1 VIRAADR
8 RRRARPVERAL
19 QPPVPGAAFQD
30 GLYIPLDQI
39 EITESGGAAA
49 VLNGNLA
56 VSWVGSTFDGSL
68 DDDEQL
74 ESARAGVA
82 LRGAATLDLAVDA
95 GADTAGLL
103 RLAMIPL
110 PPISA
115 GPSIEVSPFVEV
127 RLHLAASADADARIS
142 VVAPFRLGSG
152 FAFDGSLRAGM
163 SPPPRHEPQIG
174 LPDSPVALAG
184 SVDLE
189 IILALLIAIEGVP
202 VGGPVIGTSLGTI
215 IEVDPSAVA
224 VNGEVEIVGGWAFLG
239 VDGLPDIPEDLV
251 QLHPLVRFEIPS
263 PGGPFAG
270 AAPTRWSRLFNID
283 SDDGAA
289 AILPAGAGTTVIED
303 RGHPWLATL
312 DGAGVPISQ
321 STAADPMSPKGMV
334 HAVDGDLLV
343 AGLSGTAIRVDRF
356 SPSGEPRWTRT
367 MRASGADRTT
377 CVAVVTRSSGG
388 AVLAGEITRS
398 GVVSALLMAID
409 DAGGVEWSI
418 EVDAGGGSTHPAI
431 AALAEAPSSDI
442 IAVGEVD
449 HTDLAEPSL
458 PPIDRQ
464 NALILR
470 LRPDGTLVSGFALG
484 GTGSEK
490 ASRVAVAQDGSY
502 VIGGHLGGAPNAW
515 LASLRADDSLRWSA
529 SYRSRPHA
537 SGVDFT
543 TLTGLAAIPDGVL
556 ACGHMEPPGV
566 DAWLIRVDE
575 EGMPVWAK
583 TFVGADSTDEPAAVV
598 ALADGLV
605 MCGRTE
611 VKEDVSTHGDLWVVR
626 ANVDANLHFLADSGL
641 ACECTAAEWQ
651 RLTDDHSMRTL
662 APTSVPVTLDVDP
675 EEELQTDPASVFGE
689 LLTD

>member
-82 LRGAATLDLAVDA
+82 LRGAATLELAVDA

-163 SPPPRHEPQIG
+163 SSPPRHEPQIG

-184 SVDLE
+184 GVDLE

-202 VGGPVIGTSLGTI
+202 VGGPVIGASLGTI
-215 IEVDPSAVA
+215 
-224 VNGEVEIVGGWAFLG
+224 
-239 VDGLPDIPEDLV
+239 
-251 QLHPLVRFEIPS
+251 
-263 PGGPFAG
+263 
-270 AAPTRWSRLFNID
+270 
-283 SDDGAA
+283 
-289 AILPAGAGTTVIED
+289 
-303 RGHPWLATL
+303 
-312 DGAGVPISQ
+312 
-321 STAADPMSPKGMV
+321 
-334 HAVDGDLLV
+334 
-343 AGLSGTAIRVDRF
+343 
-356 SPSGEPRWTRT
+356 
-367 MRASGADRTT
+367 
-377 CVAVVTRSSGG
+377 
-388 AVLAGEITRS
+388 
-398 GVVSALLMAID
+398 
-409 DAGGVEWSI
+409 I

-449 HTDLAEPSL
+449 HTDLADPSL

-490 ASRVAVAQDGSY
+490 ASRVAVAQHGSY